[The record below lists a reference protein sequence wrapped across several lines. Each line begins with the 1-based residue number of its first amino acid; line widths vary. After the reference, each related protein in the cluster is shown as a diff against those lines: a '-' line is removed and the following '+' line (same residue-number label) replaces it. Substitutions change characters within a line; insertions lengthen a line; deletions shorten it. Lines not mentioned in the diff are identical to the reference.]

1 MQAGVSTLLIMCIFS
16 APAGEGAAGGQAAD
30 VMLPRSGSVAVLTMS
45 GAQHLGS
52 PASPPTGLL
61 PAASL
66 YTPLLVLPG
75 AAVWNLHT
83 YDIVL
88 ANPVLVLVIAN
99 LGILFSV
106 GG

>member
-1 MQAGVSTLLIMCIFS
+1 MRALQEARHCVVTKHVCG
-16 APAGEGAAGGQAAD
+16 GAR
-30 VMLPRSGSVAVLTMS
+30 LS
-45 GAQHLGS
+45 GAQHLMR
-52 PASPPTGLL
+52 PASPPTSLP

-66 YTPLLVLPG
+66 YTPLLVLLG

-106 GG
+106 GGWVYG